1 MKKRTFLGIAAATA
15 AILLLLGLGI
25 FLAVIFKDTWDT
37 ASTSS
42 SGTSLSDTLT
52 EITADS
58 GLSSEKTS
66 SEAETLPST
75 EAESSYDT
83 QTAAAYSAA
92 AAASAP
98 LPEHH
103 LIFVGDSRTV
113 GMAKAE
119 ASQQDSCTYIGE
131 VGEGYRWFVD
141 SGMEQME
148 TAMEQ
153 FPEAPVILNLGV
165 NDLDALDSYLELY
178 SGFPDRYPDHTFYF
192 MSVNPVTDQAAHVT
206 NEQIASFN
214 AGLRN
219 AFPDQYLDS
228 NTYLRIR
235 EFDSPDGLHYSE
247 GTYRAI
253 HDFVVRQ
260 IIS

>member
-1 MKKRTFLGIAAATA
+1 MKKRTFLGIAAAVA
-15 AILLLLGLGI
+15 VILLLLGLGI
-25 FLAVIFKDTWDT
+25 FLAITFKDSQNT
-37 ASTSS
+37 SPTSS
-42 SGTSLSDTLT
+42 PESSLSDTLT
-52 EITADS
+52 ETAPKNSVSSENLFTESESPFSSESETSYDAQTAD
-58 GLSSEKTS
+58 
-66 SEAETLPST
+66 
-75 EAESSYDT
+75 
-83 QTAAAYSAA
+83 AYSAA
-92 AAASAP
+92 AAATAP
-98 LPEHH
+98 LPDHH

-141 SGMEQME
+141 NGMEQME

-165 NDLDALDSYLELY
+165 NDLDALDADLELY
-178 SGFPDRYPDHTFYF
+178 SGGPDRYPDHTFYF